1 MIHESYSCIHE
12 TVTRSRKVSLSF
24 AVYLTFSSFPYFSP
38 SFFTIETKISIITY
52 TNIYTAMDIYTHK
65 RTHTLF
71 KDKYSIRLCRHL
83 NTNDTHIHKYFW
95 LINQYKNTSSHTY
108 TILSS
113 GNTKPNNT
121 SIHLKLSY
129 QISH

>member
-1 MIHESYSCIHE
+1 MSRIHAFM
-12 TVTRSRKVSLSF
+12 RLSLVLEKS
-24 AVYLTFSSFPYFSP
+24 VCPLLSISLFSSFPYFSP
-38 SFFTIETKISIITY
+38 SFFTIETKITIIPY
-52 TNIYTAMDIYTHK
+52 TNIYTAMYIYTHK
-65 RTHTLF
+65 RTHTIF

-95 LINQYKNTSSHTY
+95 LINLYKNTGSHTY